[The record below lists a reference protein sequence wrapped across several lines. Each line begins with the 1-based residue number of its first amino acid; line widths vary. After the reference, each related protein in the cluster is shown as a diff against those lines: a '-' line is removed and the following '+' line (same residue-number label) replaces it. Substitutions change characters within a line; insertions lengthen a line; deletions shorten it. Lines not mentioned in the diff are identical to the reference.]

1 MIIKNENSFENVKI
15 LIELSLNSIMNM
27 NDDLDNL
34 FKLTSDFIEGVCKVA
49 GSAFQDDP
57 VSVFIYP
64 DENKRKQ
71 KLGYGFYML
80 YKYGMRIGTA
90 HATSNNLEGIV
101 MWLPPDKIYIS
112 FWTIMRNGGFHAMRK
127 AGLGIKAIKRSM
139 AVFKYEESKHKQLVP
154 FDHWYLQNIAVKPEE
169 QGKGYGG
176 LLLSAMIKKID
187 SEGLPIYLETN
198 KEENLSFY
206 QKYGFEIL
214 EHVIIPKT
222 DVPLWCMLRKPK

>member
-1 MIIKNENSFENVKI
+1 
-15 LIELSLNSIMNM
+15 MNM
-27 NDDLDNL
+27 NNDLDNL
-34 FKLTSDFIEGVCKVA
+34 FKLKSDFIEGVCKVA

-57 VSVFIYP
+57 VSVYIYP

-80 YKYGMRIGTA
+80 YKYGMRLGTA
-90 HATSNNLEGIV
+90 YATSNNLEGIV
-101 MWLPPDKIYIS
+101 MWLPPDKIYTS
-112 FWTIMRNGGFHAMRK
+112 FWTIMRYGGFHAMRK
-127 AGLGIKAIKRSM
+127 AGLRIKAIKRSM
-139 AVFKYEESKHKQLVP
+139 AVFKYEESKHKELVP
-154 FDHWYLQNIAVKPEE
+154 FDHWYLQNIAVNPEE
-169 QGKGYGG
+169 QRKGYGG

-222 DVPLWCMLRKPK
+222 DIPLWCMLRKPE